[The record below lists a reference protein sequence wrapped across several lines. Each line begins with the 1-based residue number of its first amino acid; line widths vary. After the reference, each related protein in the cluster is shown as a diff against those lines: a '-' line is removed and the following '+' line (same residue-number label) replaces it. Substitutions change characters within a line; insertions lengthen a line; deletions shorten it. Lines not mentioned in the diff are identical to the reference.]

1 MNPLLLILVGLA
13 AIFLGLIVGLR
24 ILAEAMIAA
33 ISGWKLPEPPA
44 SSEPTDNVVP
54 IRKPEEPFQASQKE
68 TEQ

>member
-1 MNPLLLILVGLA
+1 MNPLLLILVVIV
-13 AIFLGLIVGLR
+13 AIVLGFIVGLR
-24 ILAEAMIAA
+24 ILAGAMIAA

-54 IRKPEEPFQASQKE
+54 IRKPEEPLQASQKE

>member
-1 MNPLLLILVGLA
+1 MNPLLLIGIGLF
-13 AIFLGLIVGLR
+13 ITLLGFIVGLR
-24 ILAEAMIAA
+24 ILAGAMIAA

-54 IRKPEEPFQASQKE
+54 IRKPEEPLQASQKE

>member
-13 AIFLGLIVGLR
+13 AIFLGLIAGLR
-24 ILAEAMIAA
+24 ILAGAMIAA

-44 SSEPTDNVVP
+44 EPEQDNVVP
-54 IRKPEEPFQASQKE
+54 IRKPEEHLQASQKE